1 MNTAEQIYELVQRL
15 PSLKQMEVLDFASY
29 LEQKKQRTQDMAQ
42 QQVLRQENKPT
53 PEALRGALKNSK
65 AFADFAGA
73 LKDSKTFEG
82 DPVAIQRA
90 MRDEWVRDV

>member
-42 QQVLRQENKPT
+42 QQALRQENKPT
-53 PEALRGALKNSK
+53 PEELRGALKNSK

-90 MRDEWVRDV
+90 MRDEWT